1 MPTRRSILRTLSAA
15 PVLMAS
21 PAIRADT
28 DAGTA
33 HAPPWWLVA
42 PMTAGTTLDGEWRI
56 TDLGPIQDGAS
67 VMQLSHPEQESLRIH
82 LCLHEGSP
90 KGFAHTELF
99 DLIVIDHGRGVRKVP
114 DDLAP
119 ALKQLAEAIQDNEL
133 ANNSAFAHVADMMT
147 HKERVSAFG
156 ASQIQ

>member
-1 MPTRRSILRTLSAA
+1 
-15 PVLMAS
+15 
-21 PAIRADT
+21 
-28 DAGTA
+28 
-33 HAPPWWLVA
+33 
-42 PMTAGTTLDGEWRI
+42 MTVGTTLDGEWQI
-56 TDLGPIQDGAS
+56 TDLGPIQDGSS
-67 VMQLSHPEQESLRIH
+67 VLNLSHPEQESLRIH
-82 LCLHEGSP
+82 ICLHAGSP

-119 ALKQLAEAIQDNEL
+119 ALLQLAAAIQDNEL

-147 HKERVSAFG
+147 HKERVHAFG